1 MLRCCNIFFDRFHK
15 ATFLNG
21 SKFVIT
27 SHVQVNGPL
36 IGQSA
41 PDKLIFSSQSCKENL
56 EHPYIVDKVFSLR
69 TALFHRAIKA
79 HLFETLAKDLTPCKL
94 DSCSEIYS
102 FDQISIRHFT

>member
-1 MLRCCNIFFDRFHK
+1 MVHSLVRVHLTNLSFHLSLAKRILNIH
-15 ATFLNG
+15 
-21 SKFVIT
+21 
-27 SHVQVNGPL
+27 
-36 IGQSA
+36 
-41 PDKLIFSSQSCKENL
+41 
-56 EHPYIVDKVFSLR
+56 IVDKVFSLR